1 MKEPDDIK
9 AINNKISEFKQKNK
23 LAVEKDDANRNG
35 YQRSAVGF
43 QISAELIAG
52 VLVGAGIGYLL
63 DMLLG
68 TKPWLLAMF
77 IIFGGAA
84 GMLNIYKSFR
94 AEDKSKNEE

>member
-1 MKEPDDIK
+1 MNEPDDIK
-9 AINNKISEFKQKNK
+9 AINKKISAFKQKNQ
-23 LAVEKDDANRNG
+23 LAIEKDDTNRAG
-35 YQRSAVGF
+35 YRHSAVGF

-68 TKPWLLAMF
+68 TKPWLLALF

-94 AEDKSKNEE
+94 AEDKSKE

>member
-1 MKEPDDIK
+1 MNEPDDIK
-9 AINNKISEFKQKNK
+9 NINKKISEFKQKHK
-23 LAVEKDDANRNG
+23 LTVEKNDAERAD
-35 YQRSAVGF
+35 YHRSAVGF

-63 DMLLG
+63 DILLG
-68 TKPWLLAMF
+68 TKPWLLALF

-94 AEDKSKNEE
+94 AEDKSKE